1 MTAAGEQPLAGQ
13 VALITGASTGIG
25 RHLAEGLAAR
35 GASVAGL
42 ARGAERLTAAM
53 AEIAAATGAPTLA
66 VAADVTD
73 RTAVEAAVAR
83 VLDEFGRIDLL
94 VNNAGLMDVQEV
106 PPWEADPDDWW
117 AVVTSHIRGA
127 QLLAHAVIPGML
139 QRGSG
144 RIVSLAS
151 GLGTRASPVYSA
163 YSVGKTGLMRLTEAL
178 ALALE
183 GTGVH
188 AFDLSP
194 GVVRTDMTSAM
205 SMHIG
210 RTEWTDPKD
219 VVETVVHIAAGE
231 LDTWSGRY
239 LRAGADDLTTMKS
252 MEPEGPARQ
261 LRLLPY
267 GQGDTAG

>member
-1 MTAAGEQPLAGQ
+1 VSTPAELPLAGQ
-13 VALITGASTGIG
+13 VVLVTGASTGIG

-42 ARGAERLTAAM
+42 ARGAERLATAM
-53 AEIAAATGAPTLA
+53 AEVAAGTGAPTLA
-66 VAADVTD
+66 APADVTD
-73 RTAVEAAVAR
+73 RAAVEAAVAR

-117 AVVTSHIRGA
+117 RVVTSHIRGA

-194 GVVRTDMTSAM
+194 GVVRTDMTAAM

-219 VVETVVHIAAGE
+219 VVDTVAHIAAGE

-239 LRAGADDLTTMKS
+239 LRAGADDLTTMRS

-261 LRLLPY
+261 LRLVPH
-267 GQGDTAG
+267 GDEDTAG